1 MEKVKVSLVSYL
13 NSKPF
18 DFGLRR
24 SALFNS
30 IILSLD
36 HPAICAEKLI
46 TNKVDIGLV
55 PVAVLTSIQNASIIS
70 DYCIGASGSV
80 KSVLLVSGVPVNE
93 IKSIILDHESRT
105 SVLLARI
112 LAKEFWSIEP
122 DWGNEN
128 ANGFSKIDGTSAAV
142 VIGDRALEMRERF
155 KYVYDL
161 SEEWQKMTNL
171 PFVFACWVS
180 NKNIELSFLDSFNEA
195 LKFGV
200 ENINELAIVEDL
212 SVFEKS
218 YLENSIHYRL
228 TEKMKEGLD
237 LFLKL
242 IKSLKLE
249 N

>member
-18 DFGLRR
+18 AFGLLH
-24 SALFNS
+24 SVLFNS

-55 PVAVLTSIQNASIIS
+55 PVASLNSIQNASIIS
-70 DYCIGASGSV
+70 DYCIGASGIVS
-80 KSVLLVSGVPVNE
+80 SVLLVSSVPLEE
-93 IKSIILDHESRT
+93 IKLITLDHESRT
-105 SVLLARI
+105 SVLLAKI

-122 DWGNEN
+122 LWRNEN
-128 ANGFSKIDGTSAAV
+128 ADEFSKISGTSAAV
-142 VIGDRALEMRERF
+142 VIGDRALKMRGQF

-171 PFVFACWVS
+171 PFVFACWVA
-180 NKNIELSFLDSFNEA
+180 NKKIEQAFLELFNEA

-200 ENINELAIVEDL
+200 ENIDQL
-212 SVFEKS
+212 SVVENLSIFEKN

-237 LFLKL
+237 LFL
-242 IKSLKLE
+242 SLTQSVK
-249 N
+249 